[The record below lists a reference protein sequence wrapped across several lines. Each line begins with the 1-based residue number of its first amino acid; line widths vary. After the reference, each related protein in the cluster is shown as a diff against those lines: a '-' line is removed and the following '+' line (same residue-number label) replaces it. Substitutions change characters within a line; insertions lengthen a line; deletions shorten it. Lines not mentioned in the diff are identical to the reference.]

1 MTTQISSAP
10 FSPAQGLKSAYRDY
24 RTLSSC
30 DVYVPADLIQQ
41 VLRIDDSCCRFLTTA
56 MIRDHEGELL
66 ALSDDQ
72 LDLIYRCNSSLHG
85 ALCACVVDVIRMGRQ
100 DDIDEDWISKVGL
113 FQALSHERL
122 MFMVNQASSPTLQ
135 EELSNYTQVLIEIAK
150 AMVSEY
156 GYSFNVVI

>member
-1 MTTQISSAP
+1 MDNQTLSAP
-10 FSPAQGLKSAYRDY
+10 FTPAQGWKSAYHDY
-24 RTLSSC
+24 RSLTSC
-30 DVYVPADLIQQ
+30 DVYVPDDLIQQ
-41 VLRIDDSCCRFLTTA
+41 VLQIDESCLKFLFTA
-56 MIRDHEGELL
+56 WTRDHQGELL

-72 LDLIYRCNSSLHG
+72 LDLIYQCDSSLHG
-85 ALCACVVDVIRMGRQ
+85 ALCACVLDAIRMGCQ
-100 DDIDEDWISKVGL
+100 DDIDEDWVNHAGF

-156 GYSFNVVI
+156 GYSINVVI